1 MKHLKYSRPFVQALG
16 FLIGMFRLRFGFAF
30 RHLFVNFLSLG
41 TSLYWMY
48 HNFHV
53 DGPFAVTFFVS
64 VAEFFFILYLLYLKR
79 QDEAEES
86 KNSSNSLRSS

>member
-30 RHLFVNFLSLG
+30 RHVFVNVLSLC

-64 VAEFFFILYLLYLKR
+64 VAEFLFILYLLNLKR
-79 QDEAEES
+79 QEEEES
-86 KNSSNSLRSS
+86 KKLPNSFKSS

>member
-30 RHLFVNFLSLG
+30 RHVFVNVLSLC

-48 HNFHV
+48 HNFHT
-53 DGPFAVTFFVS
+53 DGPSAVTFFVS
-64 VAEFFFILYLLYLKR
+64 VGEFLFILYLLNLKR
-79 QDEAEES
+79 QEEEES
-86 KNSSNSLRSS
+86 KKLPNSFKSS